1 MSTTVYQE
9 TLGGYSAGG
18 NPVALDISTVGNPVN
33 PFAPTGSTVTNYST
47 LYLGGNIA
55 MDTSWFDGSGLTK
68 IASNQHKFDQSF
80 LKDNA
85 SDTLSIYTSNYPG
98 LGSQSTTFTVT
109 GASIQAVGSNA
120 SNPEFQMTLTGTDA
134 LSHGTDT
141 VVIDF
146 KMNNAALGL
155 AGGITL
161 NDASSSYTYTS
172 SVGGDH
178 WDDRDG
184 SSSSSTYGFA
194 NGDTIVCYAK
204 GTLIHTERGYISVEK
219 LKVGDGVRTVS
230 GSYEPIVW
238 LGHRSVDI
246 KRHTN
251 PAEANPV
258 RICKDAFGIDQ
269 PSSDLFLS
277 PLHSVY
283 VDGIF
288 IPAIDLV
295 NGTTVIQ
302 EKRSQITYYHIEL
315 PTHNAIY
322 AQGLT
327 AESYL
332 DDSNR
337 NFFIDDTTGQVVDMT
352 AQFAEKTTT
361 QQEAKASTQWFAT
374 VLRNGPEVEA
384 VKARLEAN
392 AVKRVKRVA

>member
-1 MSTTVYQE
+1 MALTPQQTFNLSTGTTTYTFTSGSRLTDGSVVSGFFTLNNDTGAVVSEDITVKSVSTVAQLSGAESFEYIYNVSGKTNDVSSFLAPAVNSSASGTSAVHTYSFAQTAFQNGGSDTLNISLTNTINSSGVETVKLNVNGSASSEVYQ
-9 TLGGYSAGG
+9 
-18 NPVALDISTVGNPVN
+18 N
-33 PFAPTGSTVTNYST
+33 TNLSNY
-47 LYLGGNIA
+47 GI
-55 MDTSWFDGSGLTK
+55 TSNFSSVSGLT
-68 IASNQHKFDQSF
+68 A
-80 LKDNA
+80 
-85 SDTLSIYTSNYPG
+85 TP
-98 LGSQSTTFTVT
+98 
-109 GASIQAVGSNA
+109 
-120 SNPEFQMTLTGTDA
+120 
-134 LSHGTDT
+134 
-141 VVIDF
+141 
-146 KMNNAALGL
+146 
-155 AGGITL
+155 
-161 NDASSSYTYTS
+161 
-172 SVGGDH
+172 
-178 WDDRDG
+178 
-184 SSSSSTYGFA
+184 
-194 NGDTIVCYAK
+194 IVCYAK